1 MRRAVLI
8 ADADCASCERIARI
22 ARDAGY
28 RVVEAHTPSEAFG
41 ALDACPISAVII
53 DERLLGRCDLG
64 RLLRLAPTLVLSR
77 GYEAGSVHDI
87 AIISKDASEADLLDR
102 IAGFAG
108 HPNFSGAR
116 DIVPFPFAA
125 YPAPILNGIRARS
138 PIG

>member
-8 ADADCASCERIARI
+8 ADADRAACERVARI

-28 RVVEAHTPSEAFG
+28 RVVKAHTPSEAFG

-77 GYEAGSVHDI
+77 GNEAAPAHDI
-87 AIISKDASEADLLDR
+87 AAISKDVSEAHLLAR

-108 HPNFSGAR
+108 DPSFSGAR
-116 DIVPFPFAA
+116 DIVPFP
-125 YPAPILNGIRARS
+125 S
-138 PIG
+138 PCTPLQP